1 MIITETH
8 FSPLSFCGFV
18 HNRFFNISVCLD
30 VLCLLW
36 FDLYFVCYKWQ
47 VNEKEITQK
56 PNTIFLHY
64 LNRWEYLSFF
74 TLLETK
80 LLQSQSNILP
90 SPTIQDDGTT
100 CYSRLA
106 DCFFLPIHMLLPRG
120 LQGSNVRKLY
130 SNNIDGF
137 L

>member
-1 MIITETH
+1 MIITERH

-47 VNEKEITQK
+47 VNEKEIIQK
-56 PNTIFLHY
+56 PNTSFLASFKSLRIFVI
-64 LNRWEYLSFF
+64 F

-90 SPTIQDDGTT
+90 SPTVQDDGTT
-100 CYSRLA
+100 CYSLLA